1 VPSNHD
7 YRVIFNSDAENFAGS
22 DFNQQQTL
30 INQDIPWQGVDHS
43 VCLQLPPLATIY
55 LAKVEQ

>member
-1 VPSNHD
+1 
-7 YRVIFNSDAENFAGS
+7 VIFNSDSKKFAGS

-30 INQDIPWQGVDHS
+30 VNHDIPWQGMEHS
-43 VCLQLPPLATIY
+43 ICLQLPPLATVY